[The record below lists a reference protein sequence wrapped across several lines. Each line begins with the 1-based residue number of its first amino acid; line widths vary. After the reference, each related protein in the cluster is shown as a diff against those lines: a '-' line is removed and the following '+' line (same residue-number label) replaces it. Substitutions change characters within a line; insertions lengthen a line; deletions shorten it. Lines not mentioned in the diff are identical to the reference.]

1 MAKKRIDKRGTREPL
16 IRVKFLVEG
25 ATEKFYFKELLKDE
39 GYSLHLDIDNING
52 GGYFAFTRE
61 LTKNKSLYDVVI
73 IIADLDRA
81 STHIG
86 EKEKLFD
93 LITLLEKL
101 NIKNNIFLT
110 YKNIET
116 WQIATLPYKITDL
129 SSELGYSGKSKG
141 KDDIYQRLID
151 KGALYS
157 IAKKKFKENNLY
169 FLKKGLNKGI
179 FKEENIMKI
188 QSNLIYLLEYLKD
201 ILNIEF
207 NIK

>member
-16 IRVKFLVEG
+16 IRIKFLVEG

-61 LTKNKSLYDVVI
+61 LNKNKSLYDIVI

-81 STHIG
+81 SAHTG

-93 LITLLEKL
+93 LIALLEKL

-116 WQIATLPYKITDL
+116 WQIATLPYKVNDL
-129 SSELGYSGKSKG
+129 ASELGYSGKSKG
-141 KDDIYQRLID
+141 KEDIYQRLVA
-151 KGALYS
+151 KGAIYT

-169 FLKKGLNKGI
+169 YLKKGLNKGI
-179 FKEENIMKI
+179 FKEENIMKL
-188 QSNLIYLLEYLKD
+188 QSNLTYLLEYLKD
-201 ILNIEF
+201 VLNIEF